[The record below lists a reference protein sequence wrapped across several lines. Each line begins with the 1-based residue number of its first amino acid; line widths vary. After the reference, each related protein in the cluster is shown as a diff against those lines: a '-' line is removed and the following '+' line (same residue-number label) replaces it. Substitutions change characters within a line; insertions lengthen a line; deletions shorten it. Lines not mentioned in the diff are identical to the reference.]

1 MMIGARTLLSAER
14 LQTKI
19 LTMCL
24 STATIERARVPAL
37 LWAHSY
43 ILNNPE

>member
-1 MMIGARTLLSAER
+1 MMKGARTLLSAER
-14 LQTKI
+14 L
-19 LTMCL
+19 LTELFTTCVG
-24 STATIERARVPAL
+24 SATIERARVPAL